1 MRHINSTVDLRES
14 DICFVCRR
22 CPDREKPLR
31 FSRRGGLKRSP
42 RAIDWVSRTQKK
54 PPSCACSVCLRA
66 WPYDR
71 PCMDSERNW
80 GPNGDDRRWTPF
92 SFSLGPTSN
101 LGPRC
106 SVIEVFKGKGLLP
119 RRSVCRGFGS
129 LKRKSTPC
137 APWSSVGAR
146 ARFGLQTQGQVYL
159 RRGADISIRFGF

>member
-1 MRHINSTVDLRES
+1 MRQINSTADLRES

-31 FSRRGGLKRSP
+31 FSRRGGLKRPP

-101 LGPRC
+101 LGPGC

-119 RRSVCRGFGS
+119 RRSACRGLGSLNPRRARLGHPGEPGPGLVCRTRASILGERSGYKHTVWF
-129 LKRKSTPC
+129 LK
-137 APWSSVGAR
+137 
-146 ARFGLQTQGQVYL
+146 
-159 RRGADISIRFGF
+159 